1 MLCHGTLGMPPNY
14 SLKRTAAYRRLCY
27 HAPSRQR
34 PLSSSVRAQMS
45 SASYPCPA
53 CGFLVFGEPPGSYD
67 ICPVCGWEDDHVQ
80 LRFPGMSGG
89 ANKSSLFAHQLAAIS
104 KFPLPCNIASGF
116 RRTPDWRPLLPTEA
130 STPGAPS
137 SGVAYFEA
145 AAGDTPQ
152 YYWRS
157 TSVAP

>member
-1 MLCHGTLGMPPNY
+1 
-14 SLKRTAAYRRLCY
+14 
-27 HAPSRQR
+27 
-34 PLSSSVRAQMS
+34 MS

-67 ICPVCGWEDDHVQ
+67 ICSVCGWEDDHVQ

-89 ANKSSLFAHQLAAIS
+89 ANKSSLFTHQLAAIS
-104 KFPLPCNIASGF
+104 KFPLSCNIASGF
-116 RRTPDWRPLLPTEA
+116 RRALDWRPLQASEA
-130 STPGAPS
+130 YIPDTPG

-157 TSVAP
+157 SSVAP